1 MDTRRILMAVWSVTL
16 LAVLVQT
23 MPCLEAV
30 SVLRRADVREASSV
44 QQALDTVRRL
54 KADACEPLGV
64 AEAYLAGLVAAEQAW
79 RDGGSPASLE
89 LVKGRM
95 RELAVFAGRGSSL
108 AELAGTVLAA
118 QAAAAQNEMAE
129 MVLLFEQASALEL
142 QRRLAGAEELPVV
155 PVAEAQG
162 ECWLRLFRYRDAA
175 AAFARVRAV
184 DRNPR
189 VAAGERRAMAAI
201 EASRRR

>member
-1 MDTRRILMAVWSVTL
+1 
-16 LAVLVQT
+16 
-23 MPCLEAV
+23 MPCAEAV
-30 SVLRRADVREASSV
+30 SVLRRADVREAASL
-44 QQALDTVRRL
+44 QQSLDAVRRL
-54 KADACEPLGV
+54 TTEACDPLRV

-89 LVKGRM
+89 LVRGRM
-95 RELAVFAGRGSSL
+95 RELAALAARGTSA
-108 AELAGTVLAA
+108 AELARVVLAA

-142 QRRLAGAEELPVV
+142 QRRLAGADELPVV

-162 ECWLRLFRYRDAA
+162 ESWLRLFRYRDAA
-175 AAFARVRAV
+175 DAFARVRPI

-189 VAAGERRAMAAI
+189 VEAGERRARAAV
-201 EASRRR
+201 EAAGR